1 MVGPIK
7 PVSKACPTVLPILRR
22 FSLLCLSRGRPCTWI
37 QNSKVEK
44 STSAILCYGLK
55 CFKIK
60 CSPLISHGLLSQAHL
75 TSASCLKENTKTFL
89 STSETSTSFRTF
101 QAFVKISLTRA
112 LRKDFFERILPM
124 RRCLEDSLDEGT
136 TSRLTLF
143 FSQLNLDAW
152 EVIESTFTSSMA
164 QSHKQTLRQTRQTRE
179 TRYRE
184 ENYREAEWSETS
196 TRKEKER
203 ERERARGREM
213 KREGNTKDSFTE
225 KTQVSHGER
234 RLHMED

>member
-60 CSPLISHGLLSQAHL
+60 YSLISHGLLSQAHL

-101 QAFVKISLTRA
+101 QAFVKISLTKA

-164 QSHKQTLRQTRQTRE
+164 QSHKQTLRQTRQTGE

-203 ERERARGREM
+203 ERES
-213 KREGNTKDSFTE
+213 KRERDE
-225 KTQVSHGER
+225 KR
-234 RLHMED
+234 RKHKGQLHREDTSLT